1 MSNDK
6 QQTQQS
12 GEGMSLLAEL
22 RKRREEIS
30 EEMSHPQDLPVP
42 GYDNLLWVR
51 AKRIPWEHVNKI
63 ASRKPKKGQD
73 PATLQKEQAADLII
87 ATTQCIYFVER
98 GQERVVSERWDD
110 TLAEALGFSAPS
122 ARGVVMGVFNNDFA
136 MVQFNNQIY
145 QWLQGE
151 EIEILTETEG
161 E

>member
-1 MSNDK
+1 MSNK
-6 QQTQQS
+6 SNTEQSS
-12 GEGMSLLAEL
+12 GEGMSLLAQL
-22 RKRREEIS
+22 RQRREEIS
-30 EEMSHPQDLPVP
+30 QELSQPLNLPVP

-51 AKRIPWEHVNKI
+51 TKRIEWEQVNKI
-63 ASRKPKKGQD
+63 ASRKARKGQD
-73 PATLQKEQAADLII
+73 AASLQKEQAADLII
-87 ATTQCIYFVER
+87 ATTECVYFVER

-110 TLAEALGFSAPS
+110 TLAEALGFTAPS

-151 EIEILTETEG
+151 EVEVLTELEG